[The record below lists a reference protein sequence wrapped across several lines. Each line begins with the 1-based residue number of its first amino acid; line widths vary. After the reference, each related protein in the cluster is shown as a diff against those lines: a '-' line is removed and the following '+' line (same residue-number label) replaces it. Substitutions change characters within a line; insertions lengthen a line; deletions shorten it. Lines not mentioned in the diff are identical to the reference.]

1 MGLFD
6 AFKSA
11 DEKKIIAQ
19 QKRIEELEEAA
30 SRTYGELQELQQKF
44 QEAAQLIS
52 YLAGAQQQ
60 MASDMQIIYENIQ
73 AVSSVLMAEDQ
84 ASDDKYFTWRW
95 NINDDDDDLPN
106 QLVPLVYTQKSTVIE
121 GELNIFNF
129 LY

>member
-106 QLVPLVYTQKSTVIE
+106 
-121 GELNIFNF
+121 
-129 LY
+129 